1 MNTNKLKGKII
12 EKGLNTD
19 TLCKKICMQKQTYY
33 RKLNSNAFS
42 VNDVI
47 NITKALDLTVQE
59 MNSIFFD
66 KLVAQMRI

>member
-12 EKGLNTD
+12 EKGLSTD
-19 TLCKKICMQKQTYY
+19 TLCKKIGMQKQTYY
-33 RKLNSNAFS
+33 RKLNSTAFS
-42 VNDVI
+42 VSDVI

-66 KLVAQMRI
+66 KIVA